1 MKIRADFV
9 TNSSSA
15 SFILTAKEDVLDFKI
30 ENFKKMGYPGRVHL
44 LTFIRD
50 ELRREGNKTRIGDQ
64 EYYFIIKEFRL
75 GKTCMLTDE
84 VDEEEIT
91 GADFSQFSDEEMWD
105 LINWIAIKGKSQ
117 DLYGIGATQVTDV
130 CNCTCAHGPEDGSG

>member
-15 SFILTAKEDVLDFKI
+15 SFILTAKEDILDFKI
-30 ENFKKMGYPGRVHL
+30 ENFKKMGYSGKVQL
-44 LTFIRD
+44 LTFFRD
-50 ELRREGNKTRIGDQ
+50 ELKREGNKTRIGDE
-64 EYYFIIKEFRL
+64 EYYYTVKEFRL

-105 LINWIAIKGKSQ
+105 LINWIAVKGKSQ
-117 DLYGIGATQVTDV
+117 DLYGIGVTQVTDV
-130 CNCTCAHGPEDGSG
+130 CNCTCEHPPEGA